1 MKKISVLFFGGL
13 GNQLF
18 QLALAKTL
26 EFKYPNV
33 KFDYIDLTRF
43 EDIKRKWSLSELS
56 IKRKKIN
63 KFSYLLLNIK
73 RIINKKFPFIVI
85 RILFFNVINE
95 SKYKYINKQPEKCNN
110 LVFDG
115 YWQSEKYFLENKKYL
130 IDQFLKPRINLINQH
145 KASRTVALHIR
156 IGDYV
161 HNKVSNQNHFV
172 CDFDWYKKAINYLY
186 EIDNNFKFILYT
198 DNYEYIKTNY
208 IFDQKYQI
216 IVPEVSDNDY
226 INLMYMTYSDHFIIS
241 NSSYSWWASYL
252 GESSESITI
261 APKYWYPNKLTSNIP
276 IFRSNWILI

>member
-26 EFKYPNV
+26 EMKYPNV
-33 KFDYIDLTRF
+33 KFDYIDLTGF
-43 EDIKRKWSLSELS
+43 QNIKRTWSLSELS
-56 IKRKKIN
+56 IKRKKIS
-63 KFSYLLLNIK
+63 KFSNLLLNIK
-73 RIINKKFPFIVI
+73 RIINRKLPLIPI
-85 RILFFNVINE
+85 RVLFFNVINE

-130 IDQFLKPRINLINQH
+130 IDQFLKPRINLINQY

-198 DNYEYIKTNY
+198 DDYEYIKTNY

-261 APKYWYPNKLTSNIP
+261 APKYWYPNKLTSSLP
-276 IFRSNWILI
+276 VFRSNWILV

>member
-33 KFDYIDLTRF
+33 KFDYVDLTSF
-43 EDIKRKWSLSELS
+43 HHIKRTWSLSKLS
-56 IKRKKIN
+56 IKRTKIN

-73 RIINKKFPFIVI
+73 RIINRKLPFIAI
-85 RILFFNVINE
+85 RILFINIINE
-95 SKYKYINKQPEKCNN
+95 SKYKYINRQPEKYNN
-110 LVFDG
+110 FIIDG

-130 IDQFLKPRINLINQH
+130 KDQFLKPRINLVNQY
-145 KASRTVALHIR
+145 KSSRTVALHIR
-156 IGDYV
+156 IGDYI

-172 CDFDWYKKAINYLY
+172 CDFYWYKKAINYLY
-186 EIDNNFKFILYT
+186 KIDNNFKFILYT
-198 DNYEYIKTNY
+198 DDYEYIKTNY

-252 GESSESITI
+252 GEKNESITI
-261 APKYWYPNKLTSNIP
+261 APKYWYPNKLTSNLP

>member
-130 IDQFLKPRINLINQH
+130 IDQFLKPRINLINQY

-161 HNKVSNQNHFV
+161 HNKVSSQNHFV
-172 CDFDWYKKAINYLY
+172 CDFNWYKKAINYLY
-186 EIDNNFKFILYT
+186 EINNNFKFILYT
-198 DNYEYIKTNY
+198 DDYEYIKTNY

>member
-33 KFDYIDLTRF
+33 KFDYVDLTSF
-43 EDIKRKWSLSELS
+43 HHIKRTWSLSKLS
-56 IKRKKIN
+56 IKRTKIN

-73 RIINKKFPFIVI
+73 RIINRKLPFIAI
-85 RILFFNVINE
+85 RILFINIINE
-95 SKYKYINKQPEKCNN
+95 SKYKYINRQPEKYNN
-110 LVFDG
+110 FIIDG

-156 IGDYV
+156 IGDYI

-198 DNYEYIKTNY
+198 DDYEYIKTNY

-261 APKYWYPNKLTSNIP
+261 APKYWYPNKLTSGLP
-276 IFRSNWILI
+276 IFRSNWVLI

>member
-73 RIINKKFPFIVI
+73 RIINRKFPFIVI

-130 IDQFLKPRINLINQH
+130 IDQFLKPRINLINQY

-161 HNKVSNQNHFV
+161 HNKVSSQNHFV
-172 CDFDWYKKAINYLY
+172 CDFNWYKKAINYLY

-198 DNYEYIKTNY
+198 DDYEYIKTNY

>member
-95 SKYKYINKQPEKCNN
+95 SKYKYINKQPEKFNN
-110 LVFDG
+110 FVIDG

-130 IDQFLKPRINLINQH
+130 TDQFLKPRINLINQY

-161 HNKVSNQNHFV
+161 HNKVSSQNHFV
-172 CDFDWYKKAINYLY
+172 CDFNWYKKAINYLY

-198 DNYEYIKTNY
+198 DDYEYIKTNY

-252 GESSESITI
+252 GENNDSITI
-261 APKYWYPNKLTSNIP
+261 APKYWLPDKLTSSMP